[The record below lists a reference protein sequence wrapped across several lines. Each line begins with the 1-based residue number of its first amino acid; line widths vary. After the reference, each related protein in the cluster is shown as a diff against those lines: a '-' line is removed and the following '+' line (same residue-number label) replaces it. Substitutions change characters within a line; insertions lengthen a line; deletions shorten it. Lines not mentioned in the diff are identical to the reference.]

1 MSVSE
6 GDGIEETLQRPFLA
20 LSDYNILTANK
31 FFAFCNLLTFLRD
44 LHQESGDGIL
54 ATEFCQSDFY
64 VTFRGNPFFEN
75 FRPLVKNHVFAGDEV
90 GDQGHGATAVAAAP
104 PYPIS
109 IPPKGADG
117 NPPHGISQKQEPSSA
132 LSSLSRALL
141 SSGFLIP
148 ALSRVSSGVSWRY
161 LTP

>member
-54 ATEFCQSDFY
+54 VPKLCKSYFY
-64 VTFRGNPFFEN
+64 FAFKGNPFFEN
-75 FRPLVKNHVFAGDEV
+75 FCPLIKNHVLARDEMC
-90 GDQGHGATAVAAAP
+90 DQSHGATAVAAAP
-104 PYPIS
+104 PYPNI

-117 NPPHGISQKQEPSSA
+117 NPPE
-132 LSSLSRALL
+132 
-141 SSGFLIP
+141 
-148 ALSRVSSGVSWRY
+148 
-161 LTP
+161 